1 MQHCQSWD
9 GGIYCID
16 MAICQLIWLCL
27 QALWIL
33 GVIIGRIK
41 VMQHWLFIFVLVGH
55 IHHFNPSRMWYWQCH
70 IVHLTALPILELVN
84 ICLLNHIWLHTWIV
98 RIVKECKGWV
108 HAQSCVVMIIDVSI
122 VGVDESILI
131 LEINTERILMSIHKS
146 NSKAANCSAN
156 KSPLTWWWLWRLAVP
171 WTAHVNHISGVEI
184 QQLLK
189 DIRVGWSKTDAL
201 ICMHDVSGAGLDGV
215 IIQFFAKY
223 RFIPIM
229 IVHGMNYDDMPDFG
243 GQGLRHIM

>member
-1 MQHCQSWD
+1 
-9 GGIYCID
+9 
-16 MAICQLIWLCL
+16 
-27 QALWIL
+27 
-33 GVIIGRIK
+33 
-41 VMQHWLFIFVLVGH
+41 
-55 IHHFNPSRMWYWQCH
+55 MWYWQCH

-156 KSPLTWWWLWRLAVP
+156 KSPLT
-171 WTAHVNHISGVEI
+171 
-184 QQLLK
+184 
-189 DIRVGWSKTDAL
+189 
-201 ICMHDVSGAGLDGV
+201 
-215 IIQFFAKY
+215 
-223 RFIPIM
+223 
-229 IVHGMNYDDMPDFG
+229 
-243 GQGLRHIM
+243 